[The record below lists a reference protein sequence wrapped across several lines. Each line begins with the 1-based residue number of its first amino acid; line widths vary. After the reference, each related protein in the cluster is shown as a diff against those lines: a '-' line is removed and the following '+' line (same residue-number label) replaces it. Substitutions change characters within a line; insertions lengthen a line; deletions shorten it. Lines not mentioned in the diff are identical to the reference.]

1 MTPPTTT
8 GPGDLGPRSGP
19 RANSDAASLRT
30 VLLADA
36 VVVGLFAL
44 GGRSSHGEELSVAG
58 WAMTAWPFAVGAI
71 AGDVAATRLPRG
83 ASAPVGALVAA
94 PIAVGVGMGLRALT
108 GRTVALS
115 FIAVGVG
122 MGLRALTGRTVA
134 LSFIAVALTF
144 LTGGFAAWRVAARAR
159 NRARSGTRS
168 RLDASRSDASR
179 SDAEHSSAP
188 GQRPTP

>member
-115 FIAVGVG
+115 FIAV
-122 MGLRALTGRTVA
+122 
-134 LSFIAVALTF
+134 ALTF

-159 NRARSGTRS
+159 NRARSGTGS
-168 RLDASRSDASR
+168 RLDPARSDAARSDASR